1 MSSSWTLGAKAR
13 DALAEV
19 GNIGTGNAVTALSS
33 MIGGRID
40 MDLPTIRILPF
51 GEIPTLLGGAE
62 TMQVGILLEIE
73 GDLKGMFMFLLSEG
87 FAREMLRSLL
97 GEEPQDVMRLD
108 EMNRSAVCEI
118 GNILCCAYINALAK
132 MMDVRVQVSVPDMC
146 SDMAGALL
154 SVPMIRFATLS
165 EELIFIE
172 NRFRMGDVAIVS
184 HVLFLPE
191 FESIER
197 ILQALGVDDGR

>member
-1 MSSSWTLGAKAR
+1 MSSSWTLGARAR

-51 GEIPTLLGGAE
+51 GDIPALLGGAE

-97 GEEPQDVMRLD
+97 GEAPQDVMRLD

-165 EELIFIE
+165 EELLFIE
-172 NRFRMGDVAIVS
+172 NRFRMGDVDIVS